1 MPRYRFRLQT
11 LRRLREM
18 ARDELQSQLATAYEA
33 ERILAEQQTALGAEA
48 AALVAA
54 QRQAMQQSPLDV
66 NRLLESQRYQLSL
79 QAQSRVLAEQA
90 EKLAVEVERR
100 RAAVIEAEREVRVL
114 DKLEARQR
122 AHHAQGQLRAETKL
136 LDEMASVRWKGAPS

>member
-11 LRRLREM
+11 LRRLREI
-18 ARDELQSQLATAYEA
+18 ARDERQSQLATAYEA
-33 ERILAEQQTALGAEA
+33 ERILGEQQAALDAEA
-48 AALVAA
+48 AGLVAS
-54 QRQAMQQSPLDV
+54 QRQAMQQTPLNV
-66 NRLLESQRYQLSL
+66 SRLLEAQRYQLSL

-122 AHHAQGQLRAETKL
+122 ARHALERSRAETKL
-136 LDEMASVRWKGAPS
+136 LDEMASIRWKGAC

>member
-1 MPRYRFRLQT
+1 MARYRFRLQT
-11 LRRLREM
+11 LRRLREI

-33 ERILAEQQTALGAEA
+33 ERILAEQR
-48 AALVAA
+48 AALDAEGVGLAAA
-54 QRQAMQQSPLDV
+54 QRQAMQQTPLDV
-66 NRLLESQRYQLSL
+66 NRLLEAQRYQLAL

-122 AHHAQGQLRAETKL
+122 AVHIQAGQRAETKL
-136 LDEMASVRWKGAPS
+136 LDELAAVRWKGPR